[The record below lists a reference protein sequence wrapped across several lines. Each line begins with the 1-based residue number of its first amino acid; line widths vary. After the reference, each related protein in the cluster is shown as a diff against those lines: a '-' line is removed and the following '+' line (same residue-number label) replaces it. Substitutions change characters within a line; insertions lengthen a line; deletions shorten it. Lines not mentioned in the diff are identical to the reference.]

1 MSHTIDYYLS
11 PISPFTCLAGDL
23 LDTHAPA
30 EVVYHPFDI
39 GRLFAATGGV
49 PVPQRSPQ
57 RQAYRLAEL
66 ARIQKQRGITINL
79 KPQFFPV
86 DGRPA
91 SKLLLAVRD
100 AGLDVAG
107 LSRALLGA
115 VWQRDLN
122 IADDAVLTQLLAELS
137 IDTALLEQSKELD
150 EQLDKETDDAI
161 EAGVFGSPFYIVDGE
176 PFWGQDRLEQAIERA
191 KN

>member
-1 MSHTIDYYLS
+1 MSHTIHYYLS
-11 PISPFTCLAGDL
+11 PVSPFTFLAGDI
-23 LDTHAPA
+23 LDKEAP
-30 EVVYHPFDI
+30 EDVVYHPFDI
-39 GRLFAATGGV
+39 GRLFTATGGI

-66 ARIQKQRGITINL
+66 TRIQKQRGITINL

-91 SKLLLAVRD
+91 SRLLLAVRD
-100 AGLDVAG
+100 AGADVAG
-107 LSRALLGA
+107 LTRALLGA

-122 IADDAVLTQLLAELS
+122 IADEEVLSQLLKELNLDES
-137 IDTALLEQSKELD
+137 LLEHSKSLD
-150 EQLDKETDDAI
+150 SQLDKETDEAI

-191 KN
+191 KA

>member
-1 MSHTIDYYLS
+1 MSHTIHYYLS
-11 PISPFTCLAGDL
+11 PISPFTFLAGDI
-23 LDTHAPA
+23 LDKEAPA
-30 EVVYHPFDI
+30 DVVYHPFDI
-39 GRLFAATGGV
+39 GRLFNATGGV
-49 PVPQRSPQ
+49 PVPQRSKQ

-91 SKLLLAVRD
+91 SKLLIAARD
-100 AGLDVAG
+100 AGADVAG
-107 LSRALLGA
+107 LTRAILGA

-122 IADDAVLTQLLAELS
+122 IADEEVLSQLLKELNLDES
-137 IDTALLEQSKELD
+137 LLEYSKDLD
-150 EQLDKETDDAI
+150 RQLDKETDDAI

-176 PFWGQDRLEQAIERA
+176 PFWGQDRLEQALERA
-191 KN
+191 KA

>member
-1 MSHTIDYYLS
+1 MSHTIHYYLS
-11 PISPFTCLAGDL
+11 PISPFTFLAGDI
-23 LDTHAPA
+23 LDKEAPA
-30 EVVYHPFDI
+30 DVVYHPFDI
-39 GRLFAATGGV
+39 GRLFNATGGV
-49 PVPQRSPQ
+49 PVPQRSKQ

-91 SKLLLAVRD
+91 SKLLIAVRD
-100 AGLDVAG
+100 AGADVAG
-107 LSRALLGA
+107 LTRAILGA

-122 IADDAVLTQLLAELS
+122 IADEEVLSQLLKELNLDES
-137 IDTALLEQSKELD
+137 LLECSKGLD
-150 EQLDKETDDAI
+150 SQLDKETDEAI

-176 PFWGQDRLEQAIERA
+176 PFWGQDRLEQALERA
-191 KN
+191 KA

>member
-1 MSHTIDYYLS
+1 MSHTIHYYLS
-11 PISPFTCLAGDL
+11 PISPFTFLAGDI
-23 LDTHAPA
+23 LDKEAPA
-30 EVVYHPFDI
+30 DVVYHPFDI
-39 GRLFAATGGV
+39 GRLFNATGGV
-49 PVPQRSPQ
+49 PVPQRSKQ

-91 SKLLLAVRD
+91 SKLLIPARD
-100 AGLDVAG
+100 AGADVAG
-107 LSRALLGA
+107 LTRAILGA

-122 IADDAVLTQLLAELS
+122 IADEEVLSQLLKELNLDES
-137 IDTALLEQSKELD
+137 LLEYSKDLD
-150 EQLDKETDDAI
+150 RQLDKETDDAI

-176 PFWGQDRLEQAIERA
+176 PFWGQDRLEQALERA
-191 KN
+191 KA

>member
-122 IADDAVLTQLLAELS
+122 IADDAVLAQLLAELS

>member
-1 MSHTIDYYLS
+1 MSHTIHYYLS
-11 PISPFTCLAGDL
+11 PISPFTCLAGNL
-23 LDTHAPA
+23 LEREAPA

-66 ARIQKQRGITINL
+66 GRIQKQRGITINL
-79 KPQFFPV
+79 KPKNFPV

-100 AGLDVAG
+100 AGSDVPG
-107 LSRALLGA
+107 LARALLSA

-122 IADDAVLTQLLAELS
+122 IAEDAVLARLLDELG
-137 IDTALLEQSKELD
+137 IDSALLEQSKGLD
-150 EQLDKETDDAI
+150 DQLDKETDEAI

-191 KN
+191 KS

>member
-1 MSHTIDYYLS
+1 MSHTIHYYLS
-11 PISPFTCLAGDL
+11 PVSPFTLLAGDL
-23 LDTHAPA
+23 LEKEAPA
-30 EVVYHPFDI
+30 DVVYHPFDI
-39 GRLFAATGGV
+39 GRLFSETGGV

-100 AGLDVAG
+100 AGSDVAG
-107 LSRALLGA
+107 LTRALLAA

-122 IADDAVLTQLLAELS
+122 IADEAVLSQILKELNLDDS
-137 IDTALLEQSKELD
+137 LLEHSKSLD
-150 EQLDKETDDAI
+150 SQLDRETDEAI

-176 PFWGQDRLEQAIERA
+176 PFWGQDRLEQALERA
-191 KN
+191 KA

>member
-1 MSHTIDYYLS
+1 MSHTIHYYLS
-11 PISPFTCLAGDL
+11 PISPFTFLAGDL
-23 LDTHAPA
+23 LDKEAPA
-30 EVVYHPFDI
+30 DVVYHPFDI

-49 PVPQRSPQ
+49 PVPQRSKQ

-91 SKLLLAVRD
+91 SKLLIAVRD
-100 AGLDVAG
+100 AGADVAG
-107 LSRALLGA
+107 LTRAILGA

-122 IADDAVLTQLLAELS
+122 IADESVLARILDELN
-137 IDTALLEQSKELD
+137 IDSVLLEQSKALD
-150 EQLDKETDDAI
+150 EQLDKETDEAI
-161 EAGVFGSPFYIVDGE
+161 EAGVFGSPFYLVDGE

-191 KN
+191 KG

>member
-1 MSHTIDYYLS
+1 MSHTIHYYLS
-11 PISPFTCLAGDL
+11 PISPFTFLAGDI
-23 LDTHAPA
+23 LDKEAPA
-30 EVVYHPFDI
+30 DVVYHPFDI
-39 GRLFAATGGV
+39 GRLFNATGGV
-49 PVPQRSPQ
+49 PVPQRSKQ

-91 SKLLLAVRD
+91 SKLLIAVRD
-100 AGLDVAG
+100 AGADVAS
-107 LSRALLGA
+107 LTRAILGA

-122 IADDAVLTQLLAELS
+122 IADEEVLSQLLKELNLDES
-137 IDTALLEQSKELD
+137 LLEHSKDLD
-150 EQLDKETDDAI
+150 SQLDKETDDAI

-176 PFWGQDRLEQAIERA
+176 PFWGQDRLEQALERA
-191 KN
+191 KA

>member
-1 MSHTIDYYLS
+1 MSHSIHYYFS
-11 PISPFTCLAGDL
+11 PISPFTCLAGDTL
-23 LDTHAPA
+23 EQQAPA
-30 EVVYHPFDI
+30 DIVYHPFDI

-49 PVPQRSPQ
+49 PAPQRSPQ

-79 KPQFFPV
+79 KPQYFPV

-100 AGLDVAG
+100 ADEDVAG
-107 LSRALLGA
+107 LTRALLGA

-122 IADDAVLTQLLAELS
+122 IADDAVLAQLLGELG
-137 IDTALLEQSKELD
+137 IDTTLLEHSKGLD
-150 EQLDKETDDAI
+150 DQLDRETDEAI
-161 EAGVFGSPFYIVDGE
+161 EAGVFGSPFYIVDDE

-191 KN
+191 GA

>member
-1 MSHTIDYYLS
+1 MSHTIHYYLS
-11 PISPFTCLAGDL
+11 PISPFTFLAGDI
-23 LDTHAPA
+23 LDKEAPA
-30 EVVYHPFDI
+30 DVVYHPFDI
-39 GRLFAATGGV
+39 GRLFNATGGV
-49 PVPQRSPQ
+49 PVPQRSKQ

-91 SKLLLAVRD
+91 SKLLIAVRD
-100 AGLDVAG
+100 AGADVAG
-107 LSRALLGA
+107 LARAILGA

-122 IADDAVLTQLLAELS
+122 IADEVVLSQLLKELNLDES
-137 IDTALLEQSKELD
+137 LLEHSKSLD
-150 EQLDKETDDAI
+150 SQLDKETDEAI

-176 PFWGQDRLEQAIERA
+176 PFWGQDRLEQALERA
-191 KN
+191 KA